1 MEIQA
6 NAAMMIQAN
15 SLEAIRT
22 TLSAAQAAPAT
33 QEAQAAVILE
43 LSTAAQQLLTH
54 LALATPPAGC
64 IPPAKTRARTLMYQP
79 ARCESLPHHVGL

>member
-6 NAAMMIQAN
+6 NAALLIQAN

-33 QEAQAAVILE
+33 LQAQAAVILE
-43 LSTAAQQLLTH
+43 LSTAAQQLLT
-54 LALATPPAGC
+54 T
-64 IPPAKTRARTLMYQP
+64 
-79 ARCESLPHHVGL
+79 

>member
-1 MEIQA
+1 MKAHARAADPLSMEIQA
-6 NAAMMIQAN
+6 NAALMIQAN

-43 LSTAAQQLLTH
+43 LSTAAQQLLT
-54 LALATPPAGC
+54 TS
-64 IPPAKTRARTLMYQP
+64 R
-79 ARCESLPHHVGL
+79 

>member
-43 LSTAAQQLLTH
+43 LSTAAQRLLTH
-54 LALATPPAGC
+54 S
-64 IPPAKTRARTLMYQP
+64 R
-79 ARCESLPHHVGL
+79 